1 MVTPIGSLTTE
12 QRLENAMLKI
22 DSTQAEYK
30 NGERA
35 VVFKDGDRVGVIRI
49 IKDDSAWLFR
59 VDPDK
64 ASTKLSKVQGEPVVD
79 LTGDEL
85 LALHQAVSTRKV

>member
-1 MVTPIGSLTTE
+1 
-12 QRLENAMLKI
+12 MLKI
-22 DSTQAEYK
+22 DPTQAEYK
-30 NGERA
+30 SGERA
-35 VVFKDGDRVGVIRI
+35 VVFKDGERIGVIRI

-59 VDPDK
+59 ADPDK
-64 ASTKLSKVQGEPVVD
+64 ASTKLTMLQGEPVVE

>member
-1 MVTPIGSLTTE
+1 
-12 QRLENAMLKI
+12 MLKI
-22 DSTQAEYK
+22 DKAQAESKY
-30 NGERA
+30 GERA

-49 IKDDSAWLFR
+49 IKDDNAWLFR

-64 ASTKLSKVQGEPVVD
+64 ASIKLTKVQGEPVVE

-85 LALHQAVSTRKV
+85 LILHQAVSTRKV

>member
-1 MVTPIGSLTTE
+1 
-12 QRLENAMLKI
+12 MLKI
-22 DSTQAEYK
+22 EPAQAEQK

-49 IKDDSAWLFR
+49 IKDDNAWLFR

-64 ASTKLSKVQGEPVVD
+64 ASMKLSKVQGEPVVD
-79 LTGDEL
+79 LTSDEL
-85 LALHQAVSTRKV
+85 LQLYEAVSKRKG